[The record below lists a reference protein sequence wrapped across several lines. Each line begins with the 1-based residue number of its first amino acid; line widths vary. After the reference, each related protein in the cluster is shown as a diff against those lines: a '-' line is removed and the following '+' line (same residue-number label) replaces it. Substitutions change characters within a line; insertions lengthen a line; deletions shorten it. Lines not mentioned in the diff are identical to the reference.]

1 MGSMILLAMIC
12 ISYGYVV
19 WRIIRNATW
28 QDRDENLDQFD
39 SRTDEDRQ

>member
-1 MGSMILLAMIC
+1 MANMMLLALIC

-19 WRIIRNATW
+19 WRIFRNATW
-28 QDRDENLDQFD
+28 QDREDDLEEFD

>member
-1 MGSMILLAMIC
+1 MANMMLLALIC

-19 WRIIRNATW
+19 WRIFRNATW
-28 QDRDENLDQFD
+28 QDREEFD